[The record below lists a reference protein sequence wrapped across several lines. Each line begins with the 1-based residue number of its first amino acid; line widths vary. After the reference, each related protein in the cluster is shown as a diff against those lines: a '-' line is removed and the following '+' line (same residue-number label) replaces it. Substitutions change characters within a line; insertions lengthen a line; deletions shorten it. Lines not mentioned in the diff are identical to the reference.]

1 MSTAGIHR
9 GSAREER
16 PRMNQG
22 RFVMMA
28 AMLGVAWLMMAP
40 THAETV
46 LNIGMPAQD
55 MQALDPHKASTTP
68 DKAIVGWMFNG
79 LVRFKPG
86 SMNPD
91 TIEPDLA
98 ESWDTSSDLNTWTFH
113 LRHGVQCNNGY
124 GELTSDDVVFSLKR
138 AADTKTSAYS
148 SDFAGVE
155 SFDAPDPYTVQIKL
169 KARPPNVL

>member
-1 MSTAGIHR
+1 
-9 GSAREER
+9 
-16 PRMNQG
+16 MNHG
-22 RFVMMA
+22 RLVTTA
-28 AMLGVAWLMMAP
+28 AMVGAAWLALAP
-40 THAETV
+40 ARAETV
-46 LNIGMPAQD
+46 LNIGMQAQD

-98 ESWDTSSDLNTWTFH
+98 QSWDTSPDLNTWTFH

-124 GELTSDDVVFSLKR
+124 GELTSDDVVFSLDRSRDPEEHGGFGQRHEPLEDAFPDDGKLSR
-138 AADTKTSAYS
+138 SQERS
-148 SDFAGVE
+148 SSLIPELFREGVHAE
-155 SFDAPDPYTVQIKL
+155 HCGIQ
-169 KARPPNVL
+169 